1 MIISKRKILKTFFLL
16 LMLFFNIVWITL
28 PSIVKYLQE
37 AIVVEV
43 STKTLNTLQAPAVT
57 FCRYGPED
65 T

>member
-1 MIISKRKILKTFFLL
+1 MIITKRKIIKTIFLL
-16 LMLFFNIVWITL
+16 LMLFCNILWITL
-28 PSIVKYLQE
+28 PSIVKYLEE

>member
-1 MIISKRKILKTFFLL
+1 MIITKRKIIKTIFLL

-43 STKTLNTLQAPAVT
+43 STKTLNTLKAPAVT

>member
-57 FCRYGPED
+57 FCRYGPQD